1 MDTDLSEKSTMVGLS
16 ISGVGMW
23 LMAGFLGLAAVA
35 QVSSSGL
42 VYHTAMNTMLPS
54 FPTIHHAT
62 AGNDGE
68 LITLFS

>member
-16 ISGVGMW
+16 TSGVGMW

-42 VYHTAMNTMLPS
+42 VYHTAMNS
-54 FPTIHHAT
+54 IAFFSHAT
-62 AGNDGE
+62 PGNDGG
-68 LITLFS
+68 LITLPS